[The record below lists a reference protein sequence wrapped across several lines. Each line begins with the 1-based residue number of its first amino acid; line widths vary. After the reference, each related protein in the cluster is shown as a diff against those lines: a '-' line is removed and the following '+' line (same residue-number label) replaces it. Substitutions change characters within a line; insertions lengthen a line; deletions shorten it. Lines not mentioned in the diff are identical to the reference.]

1 MTLVLRTTRAQLWT
15 PNTARLKDK
24 VLRILSALM
33 IHLILMCFRMLLV
46 MEDLLKKTSPS
57 TALNPLNFLILSI
70 APQSRAN
77 HP

>member
-57 TALNPLNFLILSI
+57 TALNPLNFLIPLI